1 MFQYKKSCHF
11 VQKVCKSGIAHR
23 MPKTSC
29 THAHR
34 THSSKNLSA
43 RTSNVRKCD
52 NTHMCAATQH
62 LENMYIMEE
71 NLLIL
76 DFLLWSSFNF
86 SWFQA
91 TTEKNSFTK
100 QVKKGLSNIVNLS
113 RGTVSSSSSEV
124 NAKKIKLAAAVAS
137 TTKAQVLQSS
147 LSASLKKKHLNHFTV
162 AVLK

>member
-1 MFQYKKSCHF
+1 MNKAEILSFCSKKCA
-11 VQKVCKSGIAHR
+11 KVRSHIAL
-23 MPKTSC
+23 PKTSR

-113 RGTVSSSSSEV
+113 RGTVSEV

>member
-113 RGTVSSSSSEV
+113 RGTVSEV